1 MPRFLFSIAVCVS
14 AIVVAAPGLAF
25 DKTTQGQIHTP
36 TIKSAPQ
43 ETQLL
48 EHRHYTNSDGKR
60 VHSPAHVVGGGI
72 PAGASAK
79 CGDGSY
85 SFSLHHRGTCS
96 HHGGVA
102 QWLSGD

>member
-1 MPRFLFSIAVCVS
+1 MIRSLFLIAVCIS
-14 AIVVAAPGLAF
+14 AIGLSAPASAF
-25 DKTTQGQIHTP
+25 DKTGQHQPI
-36 TIKSAPQ
+36 PQ
-43 ETQLL
+43 NSRPEPSEAQLQ
-48 EHRHYTNSDGKR
+48 EHEHYTNSDGKR

-102 QWLSGD
+102 QWLSGG

>member
-1 MPRFLFSIAVCVS
+1 MIRSLFLTAVCIS
-14 AIVVAAPGLAF
+14 AIGLSAPANAF
-25 DKTTQGQIHTP
+25 DKTGQHQPAAQTSRP
-36 TIKSAPQ
+36 EPSEAQLQ
-43 ETQLL
+43 EH
-48 EHRHYTNSDGKR
+48 EHYTNSDGKR

-102 QWLSGD
+102 QWLSGG

>member
-1 MPRFLFSIAVCVS
+1 MSRSLFLTAVCIS
-14 AIVVAAPGLAF
+14 AIGLAAPAIAF
-25 DKTTQGQIHTP
+25 EKTRQHQP
-36 TIKSAPQ
+36 NPQ
-43 ETQLL
+43 TSRPEPSEAQLR
-48 EHRHYTNSDGKR
+48 EHGHYTNSDGKR
-60 VHSPAHVVGGGI
+60 VHTPAHVVGGGI

-102 QWLSGD
+102 EWLSRG